1 MAKAL
6 EDKNGNGRE
15 LAVLKN
21 ENGQIEAYQNTG
33 DNDSQGSV
41 ESAETKRERI
51 KGENLGLCVS
61 ILQFFLFIVTF
72 SSAML
77 VNQSVA
83 TSRLG
88 DHIRG
93 KLNPSFFPITQITD
107 TNSLFNYLEEVLVPA
122 LYENTT
128 DTRMAEILSPYLKP
142 VDVSNRMLGTI
153 RLRQARVQQR
163 SNCQVAPLFEKF
175 TVQCYPNY
183 DGGTESQDG
192 FGPEQKFEY
201 SIDEFGTSYSG
212 QFATYSPNG
221 FMQLLGVNTTYAIP
235 QLQQL
240 QAEGFM
246 DEATRAL
253 FVEFNIW
260 NSNVGLYAVVML
272 VVEFGASGGVSQKI
286 ELATMTQRNITVG
299 GLGAPLDWLAFIL
312 LILVMIFV
320 VQFLFEEGQ
329 EIYASYQE
337 GDLLL
342 YFTDAWNLLDWVN
355 MILLLIGFTFRML
368 LFADAGNAQ
377 VGMQQLTV
385 QESFQ
390 NISIFSTSAT
400 TVRVLNAFNCVLLW
414 GKVTKYLRHLP
425 LVKHLIKTVWS
436 AFDLFMPFLIM
447 FAVAFLGFVM
457 AFNIG
462 FGDKLVEL
470 SSFTTAAVYLCRAF
484 LKDVRL
490 MPVYDITPLFG
501 ASLILLFYVTMMLV
515 GLALMFAMMA
525 DALFNAKYSAALKE
539 HRDESSFWHEDE
551 PLEEFFRYSRDGI
564 ARKMIWY
571 FPLTYVKYKQFM
583 DRMNKEDENAGFDIQ
598 ALGNGEAGG
607 NNALKDVDA
616 ASSHSGY
623 SSSDGNDRVRP
634 SSEELMRAIE
644 HMSGRIL
651 SEITVVGIEIKSEL
665 HDVCERIGQMQ
676 MAVEELAWRTE
687 KVRSDQE
694 VEMAEPAGEQ

>member
-571 FPLTYVKYKQFM
+571 FPLTYQKYKKFM